1 MGVHSDLA
9 GFALSH
15 ENLKSALKLV
25 CALEASIIDYL
36 CVRTSENNSVY
47 FIRWVVGPYKLEHF
61 NIGWLC
67 KHLFLIYL
75 LSALLWIR
83 RVVGAYKLDLA
94 DVVYV
99 RQFRFP
105 PLVLF

>member
-1 MGVHSDLA
+1 MVK
-9 GFALSH
+9 FA
-15 ENLKSALKLV
+15 AAQ
-25 CALEASIIDYL
+25 C
-36 CVRTSENNSVY
+36 
-47 FIRWVVGPYKLEHF
+47 FWIRQVVGAYKLEHF
-61 NIGWLC
+61 NIWWLR
-67 KHLFLIYL
+67 KHPFLIYS

-83 RVVGAYKLDLA
+83 RVVGAYKPDLA